1 MQDHG
6 DDSGCADS
14 MSRYAVVGCSECG
27 EHWVVDESEAAYRRK
42 CPRCQT
48 RYADHRLRRQQTA
61 HSWENAVEMRSAI
74 LASKRNAQHEFAEV
88 AHYADLDDQIE
99 GDVPTTETTPDI
111 LGNVV
116 SGAELLERYEAAGDL
131 YTPATDRSPSREEIV
146 EELVDRGVETSLTDR
161 ERHLRDREE
170 LLEIKASAALE
181 RHHRPIEYDL
191 ADPDD
196 RYDDSGSLR
205 LAAFGQTRLTH
216 AIHGVTPS
224 VASELAEIVDTLI
237 PSTIDAVHRV
247 AEQEGRPVES
257 LHLPPTDEE
266 YGGVN
271 HLAEKYGVSGGNLAF
286 ATTVIAAAARP
297 IEDWPDAVR
306 DELRSYGSGQSTE
319 GKHLDGLRHAHV
331 ALLQAGGVTPRIQL
345 VLDGP
350 AWTGVED
357 RRKIERFFDALDVL
371 AKAVDIELVA
381 SPHVVRTLTRRV
393 PDIVD
398 EHDLTEGRGGSHL
411 SNHDTDSGDRT
422 EAYHVLD
429 EMNSPGAHRLIANVF
444 QDEPRTVKEL
454 KSDEEI
460 DLAASTVDRYVR
472 QLEGHDLLAVAEYTT
487 RSNAVTLTQFGKIA
501 KGLIT
506 PSYDLLPPEQQSLPS
521 EPYRPPKSLD
531 KYSVSNADRVEEGG
545 ARLSPEEWLA
555 ATGDPSSTGG
565 FVQWMDGRGADLDA
579 FALHERHTAAIQGD
593 GITLL
598 DAPVHEMDDPR
609 VTYLSVMRDQLHA
622 VTQWGGSRATLGR
635 IAAALSGAKIW
646 GKALSEDALE
656 EVLSDFGSTPEE
668 VLSFL
673 RRGMQI
679 GWLNAETVLD
689 EDGVNY
695 YELRDA
701 LFHAGRDILGRLSDT
716 EQSSDERSKF
726 YRDCHG
732 LITSMTALLDHVGI
746 ETSIHLRFP
755 DSSDLIANDDSRHDL
770 VDFLTYTAPKQSR
783 YGVHSGYRQVVEDRD
798 EKLKFRLPMDVDRIN
813 RTADLTA
820 SWVVAGEGMDELTE
834 DVLSGL
840 DSVSARNSVAN
851 GDEESIGIKI
861 PVHTGGTTGQARH
874 VIRELL
880 REKDWNPDSQD
891 IDRVTRVLMSLLS
904 HKFGRVSPYLVADV
918 LLGMSRNTRG
928 YDVDLRDL
936 RAGLARVSEADIY
949 PTLKPTISKM
959 TAALLQADGHLEAA
973 ELVTAAGISRRS
985 YETHID
991 TLRDLDVFARDADG
1005 WFPTVEPWWASPSRG
1020 GRDEPSS
1027 AARTTNSGDTIL
1039 PLDPSTVDEV
1049 VGEVA
1054 RSLAWR
1060 GCLDVNIPEIAV
1072 QCAAD
1077 HGRQPTVAE
1086 WCQHI
1091 PDIAGWLPVIESLW
1105 PDGDLSQERT
1115 DSNSTGSLRRSVL
1128 IGQADDSNQA
1138 SLTTSVAPAAASSD

>member
-1 MQDHG
+1 
-6 DDSGCADS
+6 
-14 MSRYAVVGCSECG
+14 
-27 EHWVVDESEAAYRRK
+27 
-42 CPRCQT
+42 
-48 RYADHRLRRQQTA
+48 
-61 HSWENAVEMRSAI
+61 
-74 LASKRNAQHEFAEV
+74 
-88 AHYADLDDQIE
+88 
-99 GDVPTTETTPDI
+99 
-111 LGNVV
+111 
-116 SGAELLERYEAAGDL
+116 
-131 YTPATDRSPSREEIV
+131 
-146 EELVDRGVETSLTDR
+146 
-161 ERHLRDREE
+161 
-170 LLEIKASAALE
+170 
-181 RHHRPIEYDL
+181 
-191 ADPDD
+191 
-196 RYDDSGSLR
+196 
-205 LAAFGQTRLTH
+205 
-216 AIHGVTPS
+216 
-224 VASELAEIVDTLI
+224 VDTLI
-237 PSTIDAVHRV
+237 PSTIDAVHHI
-247 AEQEGRPVES
+247 ADEECRPVES
-257 LHLPPTDEE
+257 LHLPPANEE

-271 HLAEKYGVSGGNLAF
+271 HLATKYGVSGGNLAF
-286 ATTVIAAAARP
+286 ATTVIKAAARP
-297 IEDWPDAVR
+297 IEDWPDTVR

-331 ALLQAGGVTPRIQL
+331 ALLQAGGVTPTVQL

-357 RRKIERFFDALDVL
+357 RRKIERFFDALGVL
-371 AKAVDIELVA
+371 VKAVDIELVA

-393 PDIVD
+393 PDIV
-398 EHDLTEGRGGSHL
+398 EEYDLTEGRGGSRL
-411 SNHDTDSGDRT
+411 SNHDADSGDRV
-422 EAYHVLD
+422 EVYNILD
-429 EMNSPGAHRLIANVF
+429 EMNSSGAHRLIANMF
-444 QDEPRTVKEL
+444 EEEPRTVKEL

-487 RSNAVTLTQFGKIA
+487 RSNTVTLTQFGKTA

-521 EPYRPPKSLD
+521 EPYRPPKSSH
-531 KYSVSNADRVEEGG
+531 KYSVSNADELGEGG
-545 ARLSPEEWLA
+545 GRLSPEEWLA
-555 ATGDPSSTGG
+555 ATGDASSSNG

-609 VTYLSVMRDQLHA
+609 VTYLSVMRDQLHV

-635 IAAALSGAKIW
+635 IAAALSGGKIW
-646 GKALSEDALE
+646 GKALSEEALE
-656 EVLSDFGSTPEE
+656 EVLSDLGSTPEE

-701 LFHAGRDILGRLSDT
+701 LFHAGRNILARLSRT
-716 EQSSDERSKF
+716 EQSSYQRSLF

-755 DSSDLIANDDSRHDL
+755 NSSGIVTEDESSKDLI
-770 VDFLTYTAPKQSR
+770 DFLTYTAPKQAR
-783 YGVHSGYRQVVEDRD
+783 YGAHSAYRQVVEDRE
-798 EKLKFRLPMDVDRIN
+798 EKLKFRLPMEVDPVDR
-813 RTADLTA
+813 TANLTA
-820 SWVVAGEGMDELTE
+820 SWVVAGEGMDKLAGQ
-834 DVLSGL
+834 VVRGL
-840 DSVSARNSVAN
+840 NNVSARNSVAN
-851 GDEESIGIKI
+851 GDEESINIEI

-880 REKDWNPDSQD
+880 RKKDWNPDSQN

-904 HKFGRVSPYLVADV
+904 HELGRVSPYLVADV

-928 YDVDLRDL
+928 YEIDLRDL
-936 RAGLARVSEADIY
+936 RAGLARVSEEEIY

-959 TAALLQADGHLEAA
+959 TAALLQADGHLEAG
-973 ELVTAAGISRRS
+973 ELVDAAGISRRS

-1005 WFPTVEPWWASPSRG
+1005 WFPTIEPWWASPSSG
-1020 GRDEPSS
+1020 GRTEPSS
-1027 AARTTNSGDTIL
+1027 AARTTDTGDTIL

-1060 GCLDVNIPEIAV
+1060 GCLDVSIAEIAV
-1072 QCAAD
+1072 QYAGD

-1086 WCQHI
+1086 WCQHA
-1091 PDIAGWLPVIESLW
+1091 PALDEWLPVIESVW
-1105 PDGDLSQERT
+1105 PDGDFSQERT
-1115 DSNSTGSLRRSVL
+1115 DPKLTGSPRRSVL
-1128 IGQADDSNQA
+1128 IGQTTDSNQV
-1138 SLTTSVAPAAASSD
+1138 SLTTAVASARASSE